1 MKNYKL
7 TILITLFICCNSF
20 SQEKFEKEYRVKP
33 IEVPETAVNLIKSLK
48 FKKKVKWYAEESNDG
63 KTFEAKTCHQK
74 HYYSIEFSD
83 KGTLID
89 LEKKVKFSEL
99 GQDLQSEIKKTLA
112 EKYKKYKFKKI
123 QIQYKGLESEVKKGI
138 LNLPRNEILARIFYE
153 IIVKAKKDTSY
164 ALYELLLDENG
175 NIIKELKFKASNSI
189 NLEF

>member
-7 TILITLFICCNSF
+7 TILITLFIYLSGF

-33 IEVPETAVNLIKSLK
+33 TDVPEISVNLIKSLN

-74 HYYSIEFSD
+74 HYYSIEFSEN
-83 KGTLID
+83 GTLID
-89 LEKKVKFSEL
+89 LEKKVGFSEL
-99 GQDLQSEIKKTLA
+99 EEDLQSKIKNKLS
-112 EKYKKYKFKKI
+112 EKYQKYKFKKI

-138 LNLPRNEILARIFYE
+138 LNLPRNEITARIFYE
-153 IIVKAKKDTSY
+153 IIVKAKKDNSY

-175 NIIKELKFKASNSI
+175 TIIKELKFKASNSL